1 MAGGSTAEL
10 CAASWDSD
18 LARVGLPCVGLH
30 TRATEEA
37 RVVDDDAG
45 GAGPTSV
52 MSCSR
57 SRRGAGVV
65 VVVVGKGC

>member
-1 MAGGSTAEL
+1 MVGEAMAEL

-18 LARVGLPCVGLH
+18 LAQVGLPCVGLH
-30 TRATEEA
+30 TRAAEEA
-37 RVVDDDAG
+37 RVKDDAG

-52 MSCSR
+52 MSCSA

-65 VVVVGKGC
+65 VVVVGK